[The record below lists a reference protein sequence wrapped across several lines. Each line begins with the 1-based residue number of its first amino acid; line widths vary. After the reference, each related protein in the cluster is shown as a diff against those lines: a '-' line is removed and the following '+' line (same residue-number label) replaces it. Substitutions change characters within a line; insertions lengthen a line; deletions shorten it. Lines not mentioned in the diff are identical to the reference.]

1 MNRYTVTIQHS
12 HYGTW
17 DYYGQPEE
25 YLINNEEQST
35 IQILRVILTN
45 LIFYKVKLNGKF
57 YETVKDKA
65 LMIKEIYQ
73 TIKKE
78 NYFEI
83 SYWSSVNWS
92 ETTIG
97 IEKTRKVV
105 LIMSKY
111 TVTIEN
117 LLHGNNSCLKQ
128 EKILIKEEEKTTN
141 QILDLLLRYPIF
153 LFDLKINSKPALAYT
168 YPWPPMPR

>member
-1 MNRYTVTIQHS
+1 MNKYTVTIQHS
-12 HYGTW
+12 RYGTW

-25 YLINNEEQST
+25 YLIDNEERST
-35 IQILRVILTN
+35 IQILQMILTH

-65 LMIKEIYQ
+65 SMIKEIYQ

-83 SYWSSVNWS
+83 SYWSPVNWS

-97 IEKTRKVV
+97 IEK
-105 LIMSKY
+105 
-111 TVTIEN
+111 
-117 LLHGNNSCLKQ
+117 
-128 EKILIKEEEKTTN
+128 
-141 QILDLLLRYPIF
+141 D
-153 LFDLKINSKPALAYT
+153 
-168 YPWPPMPR
+168 